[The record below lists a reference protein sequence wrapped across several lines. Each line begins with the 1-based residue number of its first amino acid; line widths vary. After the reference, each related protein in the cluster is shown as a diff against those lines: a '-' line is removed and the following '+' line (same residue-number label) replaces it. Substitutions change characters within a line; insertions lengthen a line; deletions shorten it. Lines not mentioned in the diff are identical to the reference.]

1 MLSAK
6 RAGICTKG
14 IFRGAAENIPQF
26 VLSNQN
32 SREIVDLIVHI
43 SSQVVEQ
50 VYKQDIEI
58 IPKLDVLNQSFTQW
72 ESEYFA
78 IFNFVNIHMTMIV
91 SLISLDSL
99 TTPKTSKDFSA
110 LSTKEQHFVIT
121 ILATLVNTR
130 NNKINFFQDILSLY
144 LFVSKVSQ
152 CVINY
157 LNHSRMN
164 VSSHS
169 LRKFVWAATHDA
181 LNHIKKSDNIEKYF
195 HSNYWRSHKSG

>member
-58 IPKLDVLNQSFTQW
+58 IPKLDVLNQSFTQ
-72 ESEYFA
+72 
-78 IFNFVNIHMTMIV
+78 
-91 SLISLDSL
+91 
-99 TTPKTSKDFSA
+99 
-110 LSTKEQHFVIT
+110 
-121 ILATLVNTR
+121 
-130 NNKINFFQDILSLY
+130 
-144 LFVSKVSQ
+144 
-152 CVINY
+152 
-157 LNHSRMN
+157 
-164 VSSHS
+164 
-169 LRKFVWAATHDA
+169 
-181 LNHIKKSDNIEKYF
+181 
-195 HSNYWRSHKSG
+195 